1 MYLEIS
7 SMRKPSMGG
16 KHLWVMLLDEA
27 TKYKKS
33 IFLKKKNEQV
43 EPVIDL
49 IKALKARHEIQVKI
63 IRCDNAGEN
72 LGESVAHAQPSVSQ
86 EEEEI
91 QNSKFEHESSKHP
104 FEDPDE
110 NDRKPA
116 AKRIKKE
123 PEDEA
128 QSWSQEEMTEK
139 PTPKPWEDKKDYEDS
154 KLRSHE
160 DAV

>member
-91 QNSKFEHESSKHP
+91 QNSKFK
-104 FEDPDE
+104 
-110 NDRKPA
+110 
-116 AKRIKKE
+116 I
-123 PEDEA
+123 
-128 QSWSQEEMTEK
+128 
-139 PTPKPWEDKKDYEDS
+139 
-154 KLRSHE
+154 
-160 DAV
+160 